1 MNRHHLED
9 AMTHAHPAALR
20 AVVCVAAA
28 VLLAGCLA
36 GCTDSTDS
44 AGDKAGADSSSPSGT
59 PSQESAT
66 PSSIEP
72 GDRSDPL
79 APTEIPPVIRGDE
92 TPQPSISA
100 DPQPFDEPIEYPD
113 GVSLEVTEIEQ
124 GEVTDQGPGV
134 VGGPTTAF
142 EVVFTNGSKKPV
154 DLNQV
159 VVTAVYG
166 DPGRL
171 AHPVYDPQ
179 SRDFA
184 GRVAPGE
191 KAKARYVFS
200 IPPAQLGNVTVHV
213 DFDGL
218 HAAGRFTGDA
228 A

>member
-1 MNRHHLED
+1 
-9 AMTHAHPAALR
+9 MTHAHPAAPR
-20 AVVCVAAA
+20 AVACVAAA

-36 GCTDSTDS
+36 GCSDSS
-44 AGDKAGADSSSPSGT
+44 GDKAGADSSPSGT
-59 PSQESAT
+59 PSQESPS

-79 APTEIPPVIRGDE
+79 APTEIPPVIRGDG

-142 EVVFTNGSKKPV
+142 EVVLTNGSKKPV

-171 AHPVYDPQ
+171 AHPVYDPKSQ
-179 SRDFA
+179 DFA
-184 GRVAPGE
+184 GRVAPG
-191 KAKARYVFS
+191 KVGRARYVFS

>member
-1 MNRHHLED
+1 
-9 AMTHAHPAALR
+9 MTHAQPAALR
-20 AVVCVAAA
+20 AAACVAAA
-28 VLLAGCLA
+28 ALLLAGCS
-36 GCTDSTDS
+36 DSS
-44 AGDKAGADSSSPSGT
+44 GDKAGADSSSPSGT
-59 PSQESAT
+59 PSQESPS

-79 APTEIPPVIRGDE
+79 APTKIPPVVRGDG

-113 GVSLEVTEIEQ
+113 GVSLEVTGIEQ

-134 VGGPTTAF
+134 VGGPKTAF
-142 EVVFTNGSKKPV
+142 NLVFTNGSKKPV

-171 AHPVYDPQ
+171 AHPVYDSK

-184 GRVAPGE
+184 GRVAPG
-191 KAKARYVFS
+191 KVAKARYVFS

-218 HAAGRFTGDA
+218 HVAGRFMGDA
-228 A
+228 K

>member
-1 MNRHHLED
+1 
-9 AMTHAHPAALR
+9 MTHAHPTALR
-20 AVVCVAAA
+20 AVTCVAAA

-36 GCTDSTDS
+36 GCTDSS
-44 AGDKAGADSSSPSGT
+44 GDKAGPDSPSRSDT
-59 PSQESAT
+59 PSQASPS

-72 GDRSDPL
+72 GDRRDPL
-79 APTEIPPVIRGDE
+79 APTLIPPVIRGGG
-92 TPQPSISA
+92 TPHPSISA

-142 EVVFTNGSKKPV
+142 EVVFTNDSKKSV

-179 SRDFA
+179 SQDFA
-184 GRVAPGE
+184 GRVAPG
-191 KAKARYVFS
+191 KVARARYVFS